1 MLLHLLFEQGWLG
14 LVLVSL
20 LFFYAVREFAQ
31 RVLRG
36 DLLATAPLAA
46 LAGLLIVGMFDSV
59 LDVPR
64 LTLLFYLLLF
74 LSLVAGTGRRLPG
87 PR

>member
-1 MLLHLLFEQGWLG
+1 M
-14 LVLVSL
+14 LVSV
-20 LFFYAVREFAQ
+20 LFVYALCEFA
-31 RVLRG
+31 RRALRG

-46 LAGLLIVGMFDSV
+46 LAGLLVVGMFDSL

-64 LTLLFYLLLF
+64 LTLLIYLLLF
-74 LSLVAGTGRRLPG
+74 LSMVAGTGRRVPG

>member
-20 LFFYAVREFAQ
+20 LIFYALCEFA
-31 RVLRG
+31 RRALRG

-46 LAGLLIVGMFDSV
+46 LAGLLVVGMFDSV

-64 LTLLFYLLLF
+64 LTLLIYLLLF
-74 LSLVAGTGRRLPG
+74 LSLLPETGSKMPG
-87 PR
+87 SR

>member
-1 MLLHLLFEQGWLG
+1 MQLHLLFEQGWLG

-20 LFFYAVREFAQ
+20 LVLYALREFA
-31 RVLRG
+31 RRALRG

-46 LAGLLIVGMFDSV
+46 LAGLLVVGMFDSL

-64 LTLLFYLLLF
+64 LTLLIYLLLF
-74 LSLVAGTGRRLPG
+74 LSLMAGTGRRVPG